1 MTVPK
6 RPSIT
11 AALATAAGKPQPQQ
25 EPEATPAPAD
35 EQKKKK
41 ETGLVPVAAHYPPEV
56 RKILKMIAAEKGKSL
71 KQVLGEAINDLCSK
85 YNKPQPYSD
94 DEE

>member
-6 RPSIT
+6 KRTSIT
-11 AALATAAGKPQPQQ
+11 AALASAAGKPQQQ
-25 EPEATPAPAD
+25 PELEATPTD

-56 RKILKMIAAEKGKSL
+56 RKVLKMIAAEKGKSL
-71 KQVLGEAINDLCSK
+71 KQVLGEAINDLCHK
-85 YNKPQPYSD
+85 YNKPQPYRD